1 MGRLSSMKME
11 IDSATS
17 SDKKKITIKLYA
29 ISRVLRLYRR
39 SSLSLLLLSEV
50 SEAIIKSMAH
60 PNTCGVT
67 VREVLRHIKKAGFDG
82 DVIVQY
88 ECDNRIS
95 IVETIRSKARTDV
108 LYSLISYTWTF
119 LIAFLI
125 VLFHIQSPIL
135 FILCKILCVFSAAIL
150 VKSLVIEARE
160 TFGERHSVF
169 LCSIAF
175 TFLLSVIIAW
185 LWVYLKNTQPR
196 LRKTSELLML
206 IAIFSLAFSKLS
218 KKMVNIGFFLVSSL
232 TFSPIEVLI
241 YLPLEYTIL
250 GSYFPSI
257 SFYSIVVLILLT
269 DVYLSE
275 IEVSGEQRIVCEFL
289 KELKKNL
296 RKENLHAPPSLAKEL
311 DKEFRIDPRSLEDR
325 FNKTI
330 DIICEK

>member
-1 MGRLSSMKME
+1 MKME

-17 SDKKKITIKLYA
+17 SDRKKITTELYA
-29 ISRVLRLYRR
+29 ISKVLRLYRR

-60 PNTCGVT
+60 PNTCGIT
-67 VREVLRHIKKAGFDG
+67 VREVLRHIKKAGFDR
-82 DVIVQY
+82 DIVVQY

-95 IVETIRSKARTDV
+95 IVETIRSTARTDA

-119 LIAFLI
+119 LIALLI

-135 FILCKILCVFSAAIL
+135 FILCKILCVLSAAIL
-150 VKSLVIEARE
+150 AKFLVIVARE
-160 TFGERHSVF
+160 TFGERHSAF

-218 KKMVNIGFFLVSSL
+218 NKMVNIGFFLVSSL
-232 TFSPIEVLI
+232 AFSPIEVLVF
-241 YLPLEYTIL
+241 LQSEYTVI
-250 GSYFPSI
+250 SFYFSSI
-257 SFYSIVVLILLT
+257 SFYAIGVLILLT

-311 DKEFRIDPRSLEDR
+311 DKEFRIDPRSLEER
-325 FNKTI
+325 FNETI
-330 DIICEK
+330 SMICEK